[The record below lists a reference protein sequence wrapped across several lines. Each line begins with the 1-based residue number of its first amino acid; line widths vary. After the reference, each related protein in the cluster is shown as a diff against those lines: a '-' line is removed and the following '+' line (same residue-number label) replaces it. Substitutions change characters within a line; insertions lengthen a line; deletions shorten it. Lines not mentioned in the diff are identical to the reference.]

1 MSEEIPL
8 DDRVSVHQVHRMDL
22 VGATEIFYA
31 FATVNKGYD
40 IVVEL
45 NSYIVIYMSYMA
57 LFSLPKDS

>member
-1 MSEEIPL
+1 
-8 DDRVSVHQVHRMDL
+8 MDL

-45 NSYIVIYMSYMA
+45 NSYIVIYMLYMA